1 MTGHPCLSQHCI
13 RREKD
18 EAQHR
23 EGVAVSKWAE
33 RLNENSQRV
42 RENEK
47 RVAAQLAFVER
58 LQASGRN
65 TRSAEEALEV
75 MRRLLSD
82 LYQTRILL
90 RQQAISPDRR
100 TPVGPTPKGKR
111 PARPKARRK
120 ASR

>member
-1 MTGHPCLSQHCI
+1 M
-13 RREKD
+13 
-18 EAQHR
+18 
-23 EGVAVSKWAE
+23 SKWAE
-33 RLNENSQRV
+33 RLHENSQRV

-82 LYQTRILL
+82 LYQTRMAL
-90 RQQAISPDRR
+90 RRQAMKPDSGNAAGRAA
-100 TPVGPTPKGKR
+100 KGKKGL
-111 PARPKARRK
+111 ARPRLKNKRPT
-120 ASR
+120 

>member
-1 MTGHPCLSQHCI
+1 M
-13 RREKD
+13 
-18 EAQHR
+18 
-23 EGVAVSKWAE
+23 SKWAE
-33 RLNENSQRV
+33 RLHENSQRV

-82 LYQTRILL
+82 LYQTRMAL
-90 RQQAISPDRR
+90 RRQAMKPDSGNA
-100 TPVGPTPKGKR
+100 VGRAAKGKKGL
-111 PARPKARRK
+111 ARPRLKNKRPT
-120 ASR
+120 

>member
-1 MTGHPCLSQHCI
+1 M
-13 RREKD
+13 
-18 EAQHR
+18 AM
-23 EGVAVSKWAE
+23 SKWAE

-82 LYQTRILL
+82 LYQTRMVL
-90 RQQAISPDRR
+90 RQQAKRPARG
-100 TPVGPTPKGKR
+100 TAVGPAAKGKR
-111 PARPKARRK
+111 VARPKARRK
-120 ASR
+120 PPA

>member
-1 MTGHPCLSQHCI
+1 M
-13 RREKD
+13 
-18 EAQHR
+18 
-23 EGVAVSKWAE
+23 SKWAE
-33 RLNENSQRV
+33 RLHENSQRV

-82 LYQTRILL
+82 LYQTRMVL
-90 RQQAISPDRR
+90 RQQAKGPDRR
-100 TPVGPTPKGKR
+100 PAIGSAPKGKQL
-111 PARPKARRK
+111 ARPKARRK
-120 ASR
+120 PPA